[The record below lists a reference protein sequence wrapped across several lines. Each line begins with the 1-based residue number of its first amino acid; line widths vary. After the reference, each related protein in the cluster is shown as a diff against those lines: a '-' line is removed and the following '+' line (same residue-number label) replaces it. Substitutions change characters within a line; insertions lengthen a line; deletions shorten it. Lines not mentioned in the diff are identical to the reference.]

1 VNGQPYCPA
10 SGQCTIPILNVP
22 HSTAAL
28 SVAYSRDIAADYR
41 LTARV
46 SDTYTG
52 YATDEAFYFGV
63 HLPPYSLSAARLTL
77 AHGAWDASLFVD
89 NLTNKTALLTA
100 NNTQFQ
106 LNIPQLTRY
115 TVNQPRTTGVQLEY
129 RF

>member
-1 VNGQPYCPA
+1 M
-10 SGQCTIPILNVP
+10 
-22 HSTAAL
+22 
-28 SVAYSRDIAADYR
+28 
-41 LTARV
+41 RV

-52 YATDEAFYFGV
+52 YATDEAYYFGV
-63 HLPPYSLSAARLTL
+63 HLPPYAIAAARLAL

-115 TVNQPRTTGVQLEY
+115 TVNQPRTTGLQLEY